1 METATRNFGQ
11 LDAGSLLVD
20 AAATM
25 TRWDALVGLGVGARQ
40 SAQTFSAVE
49 STLGRLDHSHSLSAI
64 GSWRSDL
71 GRMSNSTLG
80 LDAHLLGRP
89 GVHVE
94 HILSKLN
101 ALARA
106 GVVTRYRVDP
116 TDLVDSEHLA
126 VLIAN
131 DWYLPFEAT
140 DAEIRAVVEQF
151 EHDKAGANERMC
163 RLIRDHL
170 DRIET
175 DIVQQSPH
183 RESILREA
191 FAAHREGRFNL
202 SIPAILPQID
212 GIWHE
217 RCGHN
222 LFGSDIRKV
231 VAAAQDPQV
240 KGGIIARLLQSL
252 TNPEWKLRQPRRKRA
267 AGFVALNRHQV
278 LHGEVTDYG
287 TEENSLKA
295 IALLHFSSF
304 VLPSPAD

>member
-1 METATRNFGQ
+1 MRNHRH
-11 LDAGSLLVD
+11 LDADRPLVD
-20 AAATM
+20 TAATM
-25 TRWDALVGLGVGARQ
+25 SRWDTLMSPRVGALHTTR
-40 SAQTFSAVE
+40 SFSTVE
-49 STLGRLDHSHSLSAI
+49 STLGRLQHSYSASAI
-64 GSWRSDL
+64 ESLRNDL
-71 GRMSNSTLG
+71 GRLSTLTLG
-80 LDAHLLGRP
+80 PGEQLLRHLGMY
-89 GVHVE
+89 VK
-94 HILSKLN
+94 HIQSSFD

-131 DWYLPFEAT
+131 DWYLPFEAS

-151 EHDKAGANERMC
+151 RHDKAGANERMC

-175 DIVQQSPH
+175 DIAQQSPH
-183 RESILREA
+183 REAILREA
-191 FAAHREGRFNL
+191 FAAHREGRFSL

-231 VAAAQDPQV
+231 IAAAQDPQL
-240 KGGIIARLLQSL
+240 KGGFIARLLQSL
-252 TNPEWKLRQPRRKRA
+252 TNPDWKLRQPRRKRA

-295 IALLHFSSF
+295 IALLHFSSV